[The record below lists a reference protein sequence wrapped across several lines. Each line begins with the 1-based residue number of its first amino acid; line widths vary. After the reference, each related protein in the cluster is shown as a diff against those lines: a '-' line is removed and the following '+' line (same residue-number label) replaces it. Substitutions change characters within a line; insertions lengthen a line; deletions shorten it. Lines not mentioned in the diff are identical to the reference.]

1 MCACVHV
8 CVLASGVYLT
18 SASASASTPAFSLP
32 HLSAATSS
40 TPTHTPHTPHIHT
53 IPAPFCM
60 SPAASARAEGG
71 DREGLLQGAGEEVD
85 GRKGVDG
92 SKGVK
97 GVGAGFK
104 GVGAGFASPS
114 SLYSSSSLH
123 SPVTPG
129 MALKNMSW

>member
-1 MCACVHV
+1 
-8 CVLASGVYLT
+8 
-18 SASASASTPAFSLP
+18 
-32 HLSAATSS
+32 
-40 TPTHTPHTPHIHT
+40 
-53 IPAPFCM
+53 M

-92 SKGVK
+92 SSKGVK
-97 GVGAGFK
+97 GVGAAFK
-104 GVGAGFASPS
+104 GVGAAFASPS
-114 SLYSSSSLH
+114 SVYSSSSLH

>member
-1 MCACVHV
+1 MV
-8 CVLASGVYLT
+8 SGVYLT
-18 SASASASTPAFSLP
+18 SASASTPGFPLP

-40 TPTHTPHTPHIHT
+40 TLTHTPHTPHMHT

-71 DREGLLQGAGEEVD
+71 DSEGGLQGGGEEVD
-85 GRKGVDG
+85 GRKGVGGGFG
-92 SKGVK
+92 S
-97 GVGAGFK
+97 
-104 GVGAGFASPS
+104 P
-114 SLYSSSSLH
+114 SSLH